1 MKFYVGIIMKFYAG
15 FVMKFYVGLIMKLYV
30 GFVCYE
36 VLCRISKVKIKAEI
50 LGESLS

>member
-1 MKFYVGIIMKFYAG
+1 MKF
-15 FVMKFYVGLIMKLYV
+15 YV

-36 VLCRISKVKIKAEI
+36 VLYRISKMKIKAEI